1 MALEEK
7 VMGILAQVS
16 GKDAGEIKPDME
28 LVSHLGIDSPKVLE
42 LLVAL
47 EEGLDIEIEDEDA
60 AKMDTVADILS
71 YLKGRG
77 LETA

>member
-16 GKDAGEIKPDME
+16 GKDATDINAEME

-42 LLVAL
+42 LLVSL

-60 AKMDTVADILS
+60 AKMDTVGDILS

-77 LETA
+77 LESA